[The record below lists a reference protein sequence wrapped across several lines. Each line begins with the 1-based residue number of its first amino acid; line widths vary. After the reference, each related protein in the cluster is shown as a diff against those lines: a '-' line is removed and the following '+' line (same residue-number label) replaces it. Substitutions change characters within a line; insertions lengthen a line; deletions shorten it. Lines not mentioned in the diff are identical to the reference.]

1 MKSKPLLNLLRT
13 ACTPR
18 PGTEEGDRASPS
30 PDKSGPIR
38 PHSAA
43 AVPTQSAADTGRP
56 STEEGSELIRPGQA
70 EPGSPSC
77 CLLRLVFTL
86 LFLFSRDKG
95 ERQRRRFSV
104 VCRLDL
110 RLWLGLVDILKY
122 FLGAP
127 SPELPLRINIFSK
140 MKTVCAQ
147 TRGSV
152 AAVDLACHVR
162 MVSSTCSTESAWQA
176 SFFSDL
182 RLHSFSASKL
192 AASRIL
198 ESDWKERR
206 QSEHSF
212 RRIRDNSENLS
223 SCLS

>member
-140 MKTVCAQ
+140 MKTVVRTDEGQ
-147 TRGSV
+147 RGRGGPGLSRQDGV
-152 AAVDLACHVR
+152 IHLLHGVCLAGQLLQRPPAAFIQRLQAGRIQDLG
-162 MVSSTCSTESAWQA
+162 E
-176 SFFSDL
+176 
-182 RLHSFSASKL
+182 
-192 AASRIL
+192 
-198 ESDWKERR
+198 
-206 QSEHSF
+206 
-212 RRIRDNSENLS
+212 
-223 SCLS
+223 